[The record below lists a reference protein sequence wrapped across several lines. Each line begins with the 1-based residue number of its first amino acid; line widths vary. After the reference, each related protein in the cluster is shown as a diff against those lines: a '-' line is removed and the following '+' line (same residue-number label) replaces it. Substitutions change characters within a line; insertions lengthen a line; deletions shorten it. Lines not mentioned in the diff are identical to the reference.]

1 MVERVAVIGA
11 GPSGLGVLQAFA
23 SAKAKGAAIPEIVC
37 FDKQDDWGGLW
48 HYSWRTGSDR
58 NGEPAHGSMYRAL
71 WSNGPKEC
79 LEFADYSFEAH
90 FGRAI
95 PSFPPRPVLY
105 DYIVGRSAKA
115 GVKDWIR
122 FETAVR
128 MVKPAGE
135 KFEVTVESLPDH
147 TVTTEVFDKVIV
159 ASGHFSTPNV
169 PDFAG
174 IDSFPGRVMHA
185 HDFRDARAHAG
196 QHILVVGASYSAE
209 DIALQCWKFG
219 AASVTCTYRT
229 AAMGF
234 HWPEGVDERPLVE
247 RFEGRTAF
255 FKDGTSKDFDTVMLC
270 TGYLHH
276 FPFMEDSLRLR
287 TANLLYAPGLW
298 KGVVWHANP
307 GVFYIGMQ
315 DQWYTFTMFDAEGW
329 FARDVILGRIALPDA
344 GARAA
349 HMAEWAAKDAA
360 AEDAYAKIDFQ
371 ADYVA
376 ELMKDTDY
384 PAFDLDST
392 RASFKTWKKD
402 KETSILGYRNSAF
415 PSPVTG
421 TMSPAAYGPWAE
433 AMDDS
438 LEAFLAGQ
446 PSPEPAE

>member
-11 GPSGLGVLQAFA
+11 GPSGLGTLQAFA
-23 SAKAKGAAIPEIVC
+23 AARDRGEAIPEIVC
-37 FDKQDDWGGLW
+37 FDKQADWGGLW
-48 HYSWRTGSDR
+48 HYTWRTGTDAY
-58 NGEPAHGSMYRAL
+58 GEPAHGSMYRAL

-115 GVKDWIR
+115 GVRDWIQ
-122 FETAVR
+122 FETVVR
-128 MVKPAGE
+128 EVVPQGE
-135 KFEVTVESLPDH
+135 GFAVTVEYLP
-147 TVTTEVFDKVIV
+147 TRTQRTETFDRVIV
-159 ASGHFSTPNV
+159 ATGHFSTPNI
-169 PDFAG
+169 PDFDG
-174 IDSFPGRVMHA
+174 IESFPGRVMHA

-196 QHILVVGASYSAE
+196 QNILIVGASYSAE

-219 AASVTCTYRT
+219 AGSVTCCYRT

-234 HWPEGVDERPLVE
+234 HWPEGVNERPLVT
-247 RFEGRTAF
+247 RFEGATAH
-255 FKDGTSKDFDTVMLC
+255 FKDGTAKAFDTVILC

-276 FPFMEDSLRLR
+276 FPFMDESLRLR
-287 TANLLYAPGLW
+287 TTNRLYAPGLW

-307 GVFYIGMQ
+307 GVSYIGMQ

-329 FARDVILGRIALPDA
+329 FARDVILSKIPLPSTE
-344 GARAA
+344 ARAA
-349 HMAEWAAKDAA
+349 DMAAWAAKEAA
-360 AEDAYAKIDFQ
+360 AEDAYQMIDFQ

-376 ELMKDTDY
+376 ELMRDTDY

-392 RASFKTWKKD
+392 KASFQAWKKD
-402 KETSILGYRNSAF
+402 KEKGILTYRNSAF

-421 TMSPAAYGPWAE
+421 TMSPPAPRPWAE

-438 LEAFLAGQ
+438 VESYLSAQATA
-446 PSPEPAE
+446 AE